1 MSPVQPFS
9 QPLDPRAWRATL
21 SGRPEAPQAL
31 LPQTCSPLPLPVLEA
46 RGSAV
51 FQELPCLFPRFIF
64 QVGSVRRVHDFTPKH
79 LSQLPLPAVSAPALK
94 QVRPQHLMLGILQKR
109 PA

>member
-1 MSPVQPFS
+1 M
-9 QPLDPRAWRATL
+9 PL
-21 SGRPEAPQAL
+21 
-31 LPQTCSPLPLPVLEA
+31 
-46 RGSAV
+46 
-51 FQELPCLFPRFIF
+51 PRFIF

-94 QVRPQHLMLGILQKR
+94 QVRPQHLVLGILQKR

>member
-51 FQELPCLFPRFIF
+51 FQELPCLFPDSSSRSDQLDVSMILLPNTSPSFPF
-64 QVGSVRRVHDFTPKH
+64 L
-79 LSQLPLPAVSAPALK
+79 LSRHRL
-94 QVRPQHLMLGILQKR
+94 
-109 PA
+109 